1 MKEKSLF
8 KYIATKKSTTSEIK
22 YVMID
27 INVFAEINVL
37 FFIGRL
43 LVYAEANP
51 SIDSKV
57 GGSKSVIIDIPVKAP
72 SVTLSPRSLTEE
84 NDIARMI
91 VCMAGRRKRLA
102 NEGALEAILKSLRT
116 IPIHG
121 I

>member
-1 MKEKSLF
+1 V
-8 KYIATKKSTTSEIK
+8 T
-22 YVMID
+22 ID
-27 INVFAEINVL
+27 NNVFADIKVL
-37 FFIGRL
+37 FFNGRL
-43 LVYAEANP
+43 LVNAEANP

-72 SVTLSPRSLTEE
+72 RVTLNPRLPTEE

-102 NEGALEAILKSLRT
+102 NEGALEAILKSLRI
-116 IPIHG
+116 IPSQG